1 MNGGVQK
8 PPADMGKTEAK
19 GTTVSGIM
27 GQSPEQI
34 ESLLRFLIYL
44 VLNKEKMTPEDY
56 QKGSSDPESKTEQ
69 TKKSLFELLKSD
81 EGLRQSLFG
90 QL

>member
-1 MNGGVQK
+1 
-8 PPADMGKTEAK
+8 
-19 GTTVSGIM
+19 M

-56 QKGSSDPESKTEQ
+56 SKDAKDPTSKTEQ

-81 EGLRQSLFG
+81 DNLR
-90 QL
+90 